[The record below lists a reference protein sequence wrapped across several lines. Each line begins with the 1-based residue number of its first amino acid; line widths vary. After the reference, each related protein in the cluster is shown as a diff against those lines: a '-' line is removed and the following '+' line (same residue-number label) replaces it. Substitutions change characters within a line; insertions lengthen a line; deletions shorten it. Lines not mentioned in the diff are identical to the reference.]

1 MGRIT
6 TCEAV
11 SCARHIAPN
20 PMGKIKLK
28 DLLKDSALR
37 KHFTVDAG
45 ITSQLLE
52 ELLNDNDVETLVSY
66 LDSPEI
72 FRYSTEQGS
81 CEVLCWRGYY
91 FSKSEWDDFA
101 GPFNTLDEAL
111 DPIRYL
117 LECGDE
123 CDTDSATHWVESKLT
138 DQETFAIIKKL
149 VSVGDVVEVNGI
161 KYQRSKSGYTAF

>member
-1 MGRIT
+1 MSKT
-6 TCEAV
+6 
-11 SCARHIAPN
+11 S
-20 PMGKIKLK
+20 LK
-28 DLLKDSALR
+28 DMLQDASLR
-37 KHFTVDAG
+37 KQFMADAG
-45 ITSQLLE
+45 ISARLLKT
-52 ELLNDNDVETLVSY
+52 LLDDNDAESLVSY

-81 CEVLCWRGYY
+81 CEVLSWKGYF

-101 GPFNTLDEAL
+101 GPFNSLDEAL

-138 DQETFAIIKKL
+138 DQQTFAVIKKL
-149 VSVGDVVEVNGI
+149 VSVGDVVEVNGV
-161 KYQRSKSGYTAF
+161 KYRRKKNGYSKE